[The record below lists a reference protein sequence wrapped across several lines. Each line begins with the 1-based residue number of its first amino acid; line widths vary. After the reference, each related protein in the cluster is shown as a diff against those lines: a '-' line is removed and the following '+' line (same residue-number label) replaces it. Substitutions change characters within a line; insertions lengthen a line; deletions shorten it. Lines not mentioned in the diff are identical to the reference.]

1 MASKMKSNNLLG
13 IIILLGIIVSALE
26 WIFIENIWIATLAMI
41 ATIIFSSFLYLK
53 LSNIFLNIDMSAFE
67 FVKELLKIITV
78 TLILISPVICFGRII
93 LSKEEIS
100 NPEIVVIIYIL
111 MPVIFLTLA
120 NMIEFSP
127 SLRKLKPV
135 TERDVLNALR
145 QLESKLNVHIDGVYL
160 LDKGLERAEVNA
172 YLVGLKKF
180 RIFIT
185 ERLLSVLEIEELV
198 GIIAHEVAHAQKRHT
213 LKIFLG
219 SLFIVVIEITV
230 ALLLIRKARIVDA
243 LIIAFGV
250 AWFIDLLL
258 RAVNRKFEYEADLIG
273 ARVVGS
279 DVMISA
285 LKKMSELSN
294 SKGHTS
300 KFSEILSGHP
310 SIENRIK
317 KLQSMGI

>member
-1 MASKMKSNNLLG
+1 MKSNNLLG
-13 IIILLGIIVSALE
+13 AIILLGIIASSME
-26 WIFIENIWIATLAMI
+26 WIFIEDIWFATLAMV
-41 ATIIFSSFLYLK
+41 ATVIFSSFLYLK
-53 LSNIFLNIDMSAFE
+53 LSNIFLDIDMSAFE
-67 FVKELLKIITV
+67 FVKELLKIVAV

-93 LSKEEIS
+93 FSKEKIS
-100 NPEIVVIIYIL
+100 NPEIIVVLYIL
-111 MPVIFLTLA
+111 MPIVFLTLV

-135 TERDVLNALR
+135 TERGILSALR

-160 LDKGLERAEVNA
+160 LDNGMGIAEVNA

-180 RIFIT
+180 RIFVT
-185 ERLLSVLEIEELV
+185 ERLLSALEIGELV
-198 GIIAHEVAHAQKRHT
+198 GVIAHEVAHAQRRHT
-213 LKIFLG
+213 LKLFLG
-219 SLFIVVIEITV
+219 SLFVVAIEITV
-230 ALLLIRKARIVDA
+230 ALLLIRKAGIVDA

-250 AWFIDLLL
+250 AWFIDLIL
-258 RAVNRKFEYEADLIG
+258 RAINRKFEYEADLTG
-273 ARVVGS
+273 AKIVGR

-300 KFSEILSGHP
+300 KFSEILSDHP

-317 KLQSMGI
+317 KLSKLSKLDI

>member
-1 MASKMKSNNLLG
+1 MASKMKSNDLLG

-230 ALLLIRKARIVDA
+230 ALLLLRKARIVDA

-273 ARVVGS
+273 ARIVGR

-300 KFSEILSGHP
+300 KFSEILSDHP

>member
-1 MASKMKSNNLLG
+1 MKLNNLIGIILLLG
-13 IIILLGIIVSALE
+13 IILSVFE

-41 ATIIFSSFLYLK
+41 ITIIFSSLLYLK
-53 LSNIFLNIDMSAFE
+53 LSSKFSNIDMSVSE
-67 FVKELLKIITV
+67 FVKELFKIITV
-78 TLILISPVICFGRII
+78 VLILISPIVCFGRII
-93 LSKEEIS
+93 LSSEKIS
-100 NPEIVVIIYIL
+100 NPEIVVVVYIL
-111 MPVIFLTLA
+111 MPVIFLTLV
-120 NMIEFSP
+120 NSVEFSP

-135 TERDVLNALR
+135 TAREILDALR

-160 LDKGLERAEVNA
+160 LNKGLERAEANA
-172 YLVGLKKF
+172 YQVGLKKF

-185 ERLLSVLEIEELV
+185 ERLLSALEIEEIV
-198 GIIAHEVAHAQKRHT
+198 GILAHEVAHAQRRHT
-213 LKIFLG
+213 LKIFAG
-219 SLFIVVIEITV
+219 GLFITIIEITI
-230 ALLLIRKARIVDA
+230 ALLLLRKAGIVDA

-250 AWFIDLLL
+250 AWFVDLLL

-273 ARVVGS
+273 ARIVGR

-300 KFSEILSGHP
+300 KFSEVLSDHP

-317 KLQSMGI
+317 KLQSMNI